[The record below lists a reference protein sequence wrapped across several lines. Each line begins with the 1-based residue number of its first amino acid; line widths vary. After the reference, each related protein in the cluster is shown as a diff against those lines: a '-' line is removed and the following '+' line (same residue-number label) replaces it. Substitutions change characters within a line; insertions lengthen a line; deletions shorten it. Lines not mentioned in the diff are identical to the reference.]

1 VTTGW
6 LIVWLILCGSL
17 LLAVI
22 TLRRRVLLVRGEVR
36 RLRMDGTL
44 SREVPGPRIMQEIHR
59 DLKEIA
65 RRQRENA
72 QQIADEDFSLRAIL
86 ASMVEGVLIADSN
99 LQIRLVNERLQQ
111 MFSLPKSP
119 TGRTVMEVFRNHLVH
134 QVIRQSLLTGS
145 PQSAEL
151 QAEIRDGDQF
161 QLKHFQITSVSLRPR
176 DLESLTRAL
185 VIFHDVSQIRS
196 LEAVRKEFVANVSHE
211 LRTPLSVIT
220 GYLET
225 LIDGGDDKETN
236 LRFLRTMHKH
246 AQRLNLLIEDLLELS
261 QLESRKVSL
270 HFEPVDLSESIL
282 RVLEQLDSRV
292 RESGVAVITAIP
304 EHLPRIE
311 ADSFRIE
318 QALYNL
324 LDNALRHSGKS
335 GTRVTI
341 RAQGEAAA
349 VMVSVGDDGVGI
361 PLSDQPHIFE
371 RFYRVHKD
379 RSRDAGGTG
388 LGLSIVKHIVQAH
401 GGSIAVQSSPG
412 AGATF
417 VMSLP
422 VNQESGIRNQEFR
435 SSGVQEFRS

>member
-1 VTTGW
+1 VIIGW
-6 LIVWLILCGSL
+6 LIVWLVLLGILSL
-17 LLAVI
+17 VAI
-22 TLRRRVLLVRGEVR
+22 TLWRRLLFLRREVR
-36 RLRMDGTL
+36 RLLADGTL
-44 SREVPGPRIMQEIHR
+44 SRQVPSPRIVQEIHD

-65 RRQRENA
+65 RQQRQNA
-72 QQIADEDFSLRAIL
+72 RHLADEDFSLRAIL

-99 LQIRLVNERLQQ
+99 LEIRLVNERLQQ

-119 TGRTVMEVFRNHLVH
+119 IGRTVMEVFRNHLVH
-134 QVIRQSLLTGS
+134 QIIRQSLDTGE

-176 DLESLTRAL
+176 EPESLTRAL

-211 LRTPLSVIT
+211 LRTPLSIIT

-225 LIDGGDDKETN
+225 LIDGADDRETN

-246 AQRLNLLIEDLLELS
+246 AQRLNLLIEDLLTLS
-261 QLESRKVSL
+261 QLESRKISL
-270 HFEPVDLSESIL
+270 HLEPVDLSKSMD
-282 RVLEQLDSRV
+282 RVLEQLDSRI
-292 RESGVAVITAIP
+292 RESGAAVTTAVQQ
-304 EHLPRIE
+304 HLPRIE
-311 ADSFRIE
+311 VDAFRIE

-324 LDNALRHSGKS
+324 LDNALRHSGKPGAKIIVEVRS
-335 GTRVTI
+335 
-341 RAQGEAAA
+341 EATAI
-349 VMVSVGDDGVGI
+349 MVSIRDDGVGI

-388 LGLSIVKHIVQAH
+388 LGLSIVKHTVQAH

-422 VNQESGIRNQEFR
+422 LSQNYKG
-435 SSGVQEFRS
+435 

>member
-1 VTTGW
+1 
-6 LIVWLILCGSL
+6 LIVWLISL
-17 LLAVI
+17 GILSLVAIMLWHRLLVLRREVRHLLAD
-22 TLRRRVLLVRGEVR
+22 RP
-36 RLRMDGTL
+36 L
-44 SREVPGPRIMQEIHR
+44 SYEVPGPRIVREIHA

-65 RRQRENA
+65 RREGEIARQF
-72 QQIADEDFSLRAIL
+72 ADEDFSLRAIL
-86 ASMVEGVLIADSN
+86 ASMVEGVLIADGN

-119 TGRTVMEVFRNHLVH
+119 MDRTVMEVFRNHLVH
-134 QVIRQSLLTGS
+134 QVIRQSLNTGE

-161 QLKHFQITSVSLRPR
+161 QLKHFQITSVRLRPR
-176 DLESLTRAL
+176 ELESMNRAL

-211 LRTPLSVIT
+211 LRTPLSIIT

-225 LIDGGDDKETN
+225 LIDGGGDQETN

-246 AQRLNLLIEDLLELS
+246 AERLNLLIEDLLSLS
-261 QLESRKVSL
+261 ELESRKVSL
-270 HFEPVDLSESIL
+270 RFEPVDLSESVH

-292 RESGVAVITAIP
+292 RESGAGVTATIP
-304 EHLPRIE
+304 KHLPLIE
-311 ADSFRIE
+311 ADAFRIE

-324 LDNALRHSGKS
+324 LDNALKHSGKS
-335 GTRVTI
+335 GAR
-341 RAQGEAAA
+341 
-349 VMVSVGDDGVGI
+349 VSVDACSEATAVVVRISDDGVGI

-388 LGLSIVKHIVQAH
+388 LGLSIVKHTVQAH

-422 VNQESGIRNQEFR
+422 VRQS
-435 SSGVQEFRS
+435 

>member
-1 VTTGW
+1 MLWHRLLV
-6 LIVWLILCGSL
+6 LRREVRH
-17 LLAVI
+17 LLAD
-22 TLRRRVLLVRGEVR
+22 RP
-36 RLRMDGTL
+36 L
-44 SREVPGPRIMQEIHR
+44 SYEVPGPRIVREIHA

-65 RRQRENA
+65 RREGEIARQF
-72 QQIADEDFSLRAIL
+72 ADEDFSLRAIL
-86 ASMVEGVLIADSN
+86 ASMVEGVLIADGN

-111 MFSLPKSP
+111 MFSLPKCP
-119 TGRTVMEVFRNHLVH
+119 MHRTVMEVFRNHLVH
-134 QVIRQSLLTGS
+134 QVIRQSLNTGE

-161 QLKHFQITSVSLRPR
+161 QLKHFQITSVRLRPR
-176 DLESLTRAL
+176 ELESMNRAL

-211 LRTPLSVIT
+211 LRTPLSIIT

-225 LIDGGDDKETN
+225 LIDGGGDQETN

-246 AQRLNLLIEDLLELS
+246 AERLNLLIEDLLSLS
-261 QLESRKVSL
+261 QLESRKISL
-270 HFEPVDLSESIL
+270 RFEPIDLSESIH

-292 RESGVAVITAIP
+292 RESGAGVTATIP
-304 EHLPRIE
+304 KHLPLIE
-311 ADSFRIE
+311 ADAFRIE

-324 LDNALRHSGKS
+324 LDNALKHSGKS
-335 GTRVTI
+335 GAR
-341 RAQGEAAA
+341 
-349 VMVSVGDDGVGI
+349 VSVDACSDATAVVVRISDDGVGI

-388 LGLSIVKHIVQAH
+388 LGLSIVKHTVQAH
-401 GGSIAVQSSPG
+401 GGSVAVQSSPG

-422 VNQESGIRNQEFR
+422 VRQS
-435 SSGVQEFRS
+435 

>member
-1 VTTGW
+1 VIIGW
-6 LIVWLILCGSL
+6 LIVLLVSVGILGL
-17 LLAVI
+17 VAGTLWRRMRLLRREVRHLLA
-22 TLRRRVLLVRGEVR
+22 E
-36 RLRMDGTL
+36 GTL
-44 SREVPGPRIMQEIHR
+44 CQEAPGPRIVREIHN

-65 RRQRENA
+65 RRQREIA
-72 QQIADEDFSLRAIL
+72 RHVADEDFSLRAIL
-86 ASMVEGVLIADSN
+86 ASMVEGVLIADSEM
-99 LQIRLVNERLQQ
+99 QIRLVNERLQR
-111 MFSLPKSP
+111 MFSLPISP
-119 TGRTVMEVFRNHLVH
+119 LDRTVLEVFRNHLVH
-134 QVIRQSLLTGS
+134 QVIRQSLDTGE

-176 DLESLTRAL
+176 EPGSLTRAL

-211 LRTPLSVIT
+211 LRTPLSIIT

-225 LIDGGDDKETN
+225 LIDGGDDQETN

-246 AQRLNLLIEDLLELS
+246 AQRLNLLIEDLLALS
-261 QLESRKVSL
+261 QLESRKISL
-270 HFEPVDLSESIL
+270 HFEPVDLSESIH

-292 RESGVAVITAIP
+292 RESGAAVTVTIP
-304 EHLPRIE
+304 KHLPQIE
-311 ADSFRIE
+311 ADAFRIE

-324 LDNALRHSGKS
+324 LDNALKHSAKS
-335 GTRVTI
+335 GAR
-341 RAQGEAAA
+341 
-349 VMVSVGDDGVGI
+349 VSVDARSEATAVLVSIRDDGVGI

-388 LGLSIVKHIVQAH
+388 LGLSIVKHTVQAH
-401 GGSIAVQSSPG
+401 GGSIAVQSTPG

-422 VNQESGIRNQEFR
+422 VRQT
-435 SSGVQEFRS
+435 

>member
-1 VTTGW
+1 MTGW
-6 LIVWLILCGSL
+6 LIVWPIVCGSL
-17 LLAVI
+17 LLTVL
-22 TLRRRVLLVRGEVR
+22 TLWRRVLLVRGEVR
-36 RLRMDGTL
+36 RLREDETV
-44 SREVPGPRIMQEIHR
+44 SQEVPGPRIVQEIHR

-119 TGRTVMEVFRNHLVH
+119 MDRTVMEVFRNHLVQ
-134 QVIRQSLLTGS
+134 QVIRQSLQTGL

-161 QLKHFQITSVSLRPR
+161 QLKHFQITSVSLPPR
-176 DLESLTRAL
+176 DPESLTRAL

-270 HFEPVDLSESIL
+270 HFEPVDVSESIH
-282 RVLEQLDSRV
+282 RVLEQLDSRI
-292 RESGVAVITAIP
+292 RESGVAVTTTIP
-304 EHLPRIE
+304 DRLPRIE
-311 ADSFRIE
+311 ADPLRIE

-335 GTRVTI
+335 GTRVNVDV
-341 RAQGEAAA
+341 QGETSAIT
-349 VMVSVGDDGVGI
+349 VSVSDDGVGI

-371 RFYRVHKD
+371 RFYRVYKD

-388 LGLSIVKHIVQAH
+388 LGLSIVKHTVQAH

-422 VNQESGIRNQEFR
+422 VSQ
-435 SSGVQEFRS
+435 

>member
-1 VTTGW
+1 
-6 LIVWLILCGSL
+6 LIVWLISL
-17 LLAVI
+17 GILSVVAIMLWHRLLVLRREVRHLLAD
-22 TLRRRVLLVRGEVR
+22 RP
-36 RLRMDGTL
+36 L
-44 SREVPGPRIMQEIHR
+44 SYEVPGPRIVREIHA

-65 RRQRENA
+65 RREGEIARQF
-72 QQIADEDFSLRAIL
+72 ADEDFSLRAIL
-86 ASMVEGVLIADSN
+86 ASMVEGVLIADGN

-119 TGRTVMEVFRNHLVH
+119 MHRTVMEVFRNHLVH
-134 QVIRQSLLTGS
+134 QVIRQSLNTGE

-161 QLKHFQITSVSLRPR
+161 QLKHFQITSVRLRPR
-176 DLESLTRAL
+176 ELESMNRAL

-211 LRTPLSVIT
+211 LRTPLSIIT

-225 LIDGGDDKETN
+225 LIDGGGDQETN

-246 AQRLNLLIEDLLELS
+246 AERLNLLIEDLLSLS

-270 HFEPVDLSESIL
+270 RFEPVDLSESVH

-292 RESGVAVITAIP
+292 RESAAGVTATIP
-304 EHLPRIE
+304 KHLPLIE
-311 ADSFRIE
+311 ADAFRIE

-324 LDNALRHSGKS
+324 LDNALKHSGKS
-335 GTRVTI
+335 GAR
-341 RAQGEAAA
+341 
-349 VMVSVGDDGVGI
+349 VSVDACSDATAVVVRISDDGVGI

-388 LGLSIVKHIVQAH
+388 LGLSIVKHTVQAH
-401 GGSIAVQSSPG
+401 GGSVAVQSSPG

-422 VNQESGIRNQEFR
+422 VRQS
-435 SSGVQEFRS
+435 

>member
-1 VTTGW
+1 
-6 LIVWLILCGSL
+6 LIVWLISL
-17 LLAVI
+17 GILSLVAIMLWHRLLVLRREVRHLLADRPL
-22 TLRRRVLLVRGEVR
+22 TY
-36 RLRMDGTL
+36 
-44 SREVPGPRIMQEIHR
+44 EVPGPRIVREIHA

-65 RRQRENA
+65 RREGEIARQF
-72 QQIADEDFSLRAIL
+72 ADEDFSLRAIL
-86 ASMVEGVLIADSN
+86 ASMVEGVLIADGN

-119 TGRTVMEVFRNHLVH
+119 MDRTVMEVFRNHLVH
-134 QVIRQSLLTGS
+134 QVIRQSLNTGE

-161 QLKHFQITSVSLRPR
+161 QLKHFQITSVRLRPR
-176 DLESLTRAL
+176 ELESMNRAL

-211 LRTPLSVIT
+211 LRTPLSIIT

-225 LIDGGDDKETN
+225 LIDGDGDQETN

-246 AQRLNLLIEDLLELS
+246 AERLNLLIEDLLSLS
-261 QLESRKVSL
+261 QLESRKISL
-270 HFEPVDLSESIL
+270 RFEPIDLSESIH

-292 RESGVAVITAIP
+292 RESGAGVTVTIP
-304 EHLPRIE
+304 KHLPLIE
-311 ADSFRIE
+311 ADAFRIE

-324 LDNALRHSGKS
+324 LDNALKHSAKS
-335 GTRVTI
+335 G
-341 RAQGEAAA
+341 AK
-349 VMVSVGDDGVGI
+349 VSVDACSDATAVVVRICDDGVGI

-388 LGLSIVKHIVQAH
+388 LGLSIVKHTVQAH
-401 GGSIAVQSSPG
+401 GGSVAVQSSPG

-422 VNQESGIRNQEFR
+422 VRQS
-435 SSGVQEFRS
+435 